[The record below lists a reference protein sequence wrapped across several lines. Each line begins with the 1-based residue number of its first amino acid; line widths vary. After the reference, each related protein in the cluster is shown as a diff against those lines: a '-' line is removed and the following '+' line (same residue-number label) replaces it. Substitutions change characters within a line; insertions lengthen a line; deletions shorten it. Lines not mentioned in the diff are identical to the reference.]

1 MVASSVVALV
11 LGMLIVTSSP
21 AYAQISTPCN
31 ASALTTLF
39 TPCIG
44 FLTNSS
50 GNGTSPTTQCC
61 GALKSLTSGG
71 LDCLCLLLTAG
82 IPFRI
87 PVNRS
92 LAISLPRACNMP
104 GVPVQCK
111 ASGSPLPAPGPVAL
125 GPSPSS
131 SSPSGFTPS
140 PSPQDSS
147 SAMPPS
153 PTSSPESDDKS
164 SGSPPLESPASP
176 SVDSGTTST
185 PALSTGSAR
194 SGLTPS
200 SAIKSFNFSP
210 SLLFITLGVFA
221 VTKFY

>member
-11 LGMLIVTSSP
+11 LGMLMVTSSP

-31 ASALTTLF
+31 ASALSTLF

-71 LDCLCLLLTAG
+71 MDCLCLLLTAG

-92 LAISLPRACNMP
+92 LAISLPRSCNMP
-104 GVPVQCK
+104 AVPVQCK

-131 SSPSGFTPS
+131 PSPSGFTPS
-140 PSPQDSS
+140 PSPQGSS

-153 PTSSPESDDKS
+153 PMSSPESDKR
-164 SGSPPLESPASP
+164 SGSPPLESPTSP

-210 SLLFITLGVFA
+210 SLLFITLGVA
-221 VTKFY
+221 LIKFH